1 MGADI
6 LPPLTAQAF
15 AAGAVPH
22 PQVCKAEV
30 RAMTLVGM
38 FSLFQLPLVLE
49 QCSEHPSVG
58 LPISCGS

>member
-1 MGADI
+1 M
-6 LPPLTAQAF
+6 
-15 AAGAVPH
+15 GAVPH

-30 RAMTLVGM
+30 RTMTLVGM

-49 QCSEHPSVG
+49 QCSEHRSVG